1 MSIPD
6 KGRDK
11 VVGVLGGMGPE
22 ATVDFYSK
30 LLRITPASRDQEH
43 LHVILDSNGKIPD
56 RSAALRGEGESPVP
70 VMQAMARGLQN
81 AGAELIAIA
90 CNTAHYYY
98 QEVQD
103 AVSIPV
109 LHIQKET
116 YRNLRRRFPEVTN
129 VGLLATTMTVKTGL
143 FQKFA
148 DEVGIQL
155 VLMPQ
160 DLQETLVSTAIAAV
174 KAGDKQRGTALVLQA
189 CDVLLQQGAEV
200 VIAGCTEIPLV
211 LSDGDISIPVIDSS
225 MALAEATLAMARSE
239 D

>member
-1 MSIPD
+1 MSTPEN
-6 KGRDK
+6 GRDK

-22 ATVDFYSK
+22 ATIDFYSK
-30 LLRITPASRDQEH
+30 LLRITPAKKDQEH
-43 LHVILDSNGKIPD
+43 LHVIIDSNGKIPD

-70 VMQAMARGLQN
+70 AMQAMAKGLQA

-116 YRNLRRRFPEVTN
+116 YRNLQQRYPDATK

-148 DEVGIQL
+148 GEAGVQL
-155 VLMPQ
+155 VLMPATQ
-160 DLQETLVSTAIAAV
+160 QETLVSAAIAAV
-174 KAGDKQRGTALVLQA
+174 KAGDKSTGTALVLQA
-189 CDVLLQQGAEV
+189 CAILVQLGAEV

-211 LSDGDISIPVIDSS
+211 LTDGDISIPVIDSS